1 MLVDID
7 KIQVKD
13 RIRKDFGNI
22 QELADDIKENGL
34 INPPV
39 ITPDTYE
46 LIAGERRLRAMKKL
60 GFKQVEVRP
69 MAVKDAEH
77 ALNLEISENETRKDF
92 SKAERIDYAKRLER
106 IEELKAKERMEK
118 GDNQYTQDSPSLN
131 SDEGG
136 RTDDIVAKKLDIGGR
151 DTYRKE
157 KFIVDNKESLSPT
170 DFAEWD
176 EGKLSTNKAFN
187 QIKEKLQEANE
198 ENQRLRNVNAGYEMK
213 LQKVHELENQISDL
227 KQELDNRPTVEK
239 TVEVKPNDYDS
250 IKKSISGY
258 KQDYTNLESQYNKKI
273 KELTDLK
280 AQVKSMTELSPEEQ
294 YSKKLKDDAIM
305 YCAKIDNFISQVGGL
320 SYLSDHIKE
329 LPDNEKRAYIK
340 ATELV
345 EAWAYN
351 IKMNMKQYLND
362 KN

>member
-46 LIAGERRLRAMKKL
+46 LIAGERRLRAMKEL

-92 SKAERIDYAKRLER
+92 SKAERIDYARRLER

-118 GDNQYTQDSPSLN
+118 GDNQYTQDSPTQN
-131 SDEGG
+131 FVEGNIG
-136 RTDDIVAKKLDIGGR
+136 ETNDIVAEKLDIGSGEQ
-151 DTYRKE
+151 YRKE

-170 DFAEWD
+170 DFTEWD

-187 QIKEKLQEANE
+187 QIKTKLQEANK
-198 ENQRLRNVNAGYEMK
+198 ENQRLKNVNAGLQMK
-213 LQKVHELENQISDL
+213 VDSKQREISDAVANTTERL
-227 KQELDNRPTVEK
+227 SKQINQLNSEK
-239 TVEVKPNDYDS
+239 SLLERKVKLN
-250 IKKSISGY
+250 
-258 KQDYTNLESQYNKKI
+258 QDESDKY
-273 KELTDLK
+273 
-280 AQVKSMTELSPEEQ
+280 
-294 YSKKLKDDAIM
+294 KKLKSDIAFLTKQKTD
-305 YCAKIDNFISQVGGL
+305 L
-320 SYLSDHIKE
+320 SRQIES
-329 LPDNEKRAYIK
+329 
-340 ATELV
+340 ATELAGLTV
-345 EAWAYN
+345 KLQHTLENDLAP
-351 IKMNMKQYLND
+351 IKYKRCMEVLDSSDTAIKNLSDVIDSVDKWLSEIKKYLPN
-362 KN
+362 KNVINTNYKDIKGDNK

>member
-46 LIAGERRLRAMKKL
+46 LIAGERRLRAMKEL

-69 MAVKDAEH
+69 MAVKDAAH

-106 IEELKAKERMEK
+106 IEELKAKERQATSTGGVNPQLTETFPEADK
-118 GDNQYTQDSPSLN
+118 GTT
-131 SDEGG
+131 
-136 RTDDIVAKKLDIGGR
+136 RDIVAEKLNIGSGKQYDR
-151 DTYRKE
+151 E

-170 DFAEWD
+170 DFTDWD

-187 QIKEKLQEANE
+187 RIKEKLQEVNE
-198 ENQRLRNVNAGYEMK
+198 ENQRLKNINAG
-213 LQKVHELENQISDL
+213 LQIKVDSKQKEISDAVTNTTERL
-227 KQELDNRPTVEK
+227 SKQINQLNSEK
-239 TVEVKPNDYDS
+239 ALLERKVKLN
-250 IKKSISGY
+250 
-258 KQDYTNLESQYNKKI
+258 QDESDKY
-273 KELTDLK
+273 
-280 AQVKSMTELSPEEQ
+280 
-294 YSKKLKDDAIM
+294 KKLKSDIEFLTKQKTDLSR
-305 YCAKIDNFISQVGGL
+305 KIES
-320 SYLSDHIKE
+320 
-329 LPDNEKRAYIK
+329 
-340 ATELV
+340 ATELAGLTV
-345 EAWAYN
+345 RLQHTLENDLAP
-351 IKMNMKQYLND
+351 IKYKRCMEVLDSSDTAIKNLSDVIDSVDKWLSEIKKYLPN
-362 KN
+362 KNVINTNYKEI